1 VSAGNGPVP
10 AVAAAAKKAAAAEA
24 AISDDAVPGPTA
36 GPVISPYRISVSED
50 VLEDLRHRLG
60 HTRWPNEIEGSG
72 WSYGLSLPYL
82 RGLVA
87 YWKDHYDWRRHE
99 RFLNEF
105 DQFTTT
111 IDDQRIHFFHI
122 RSEDPRAIPVLL
134 LHGWPSSAAEFA
146 RVFRPLTEPAKHGGS
161 AVDSFHV
168 VAPSLPG
175 HGFSGPTSRPGWG
188 PRRMAHA
195 SAELMSALGYDHFGV
210 QGGDMGSA
218 VAMNLAD
225 AYPDRVI
232 GLHMNYAPDMRSRE
246 RWVTMSL
253 PESLQWESLTPAE
266 RQGMVAGSALRDT
279 IMGWHE
285 VKSKEPQSLGYML
298 EDSPVALASCMLWS
312 AGEQKALTRELHFT
326 RDGLLD
332 FVTTTWVTATGT
344 SSCRCYYELNQ
355 RIRENVPRSY
365 ISVPTGIAV
374 YPGEQLTPRRW
385 VEHGY
390 NVTYWSQPPRGGH
403 FAATEAP
410 DVFTGDLRKFF
421 GSLRTSVQLP

>member
-10 AVAAAAKKAAAAEA
+10 VAGAKGAAGAQEA
-24 AISDDAVPGPTA
+24 IREDIVPSPSP
-36 GPVISPYRISVSED
+36 GPVISPYHID
-50 VLEDLRHRLG
+50 VPEEALEDLRYRLG
-60 HTRWPNEIEGSG
+60 RTRWPNEIEGSG
-72 WSYGLSLPYL
+72 WSYGLSLPYM
-82 RGLVA
+82 RGLVE
-87 YWKDHYDWRRHE
+87 YWKDRYDWRRYQ
-99 RFLNEF
+99 RFLNGF
-105 DQFTTT
+105 DQYATT
-111 IDDQRIHFFHI
+111 IDGQRIHFFHI
-122 RSEDPRAIPVLL
+122 RSEHPRALPVLL
-134 LHGWPSSAAEFA
+134 LHGWPSSAGEFA
-146 RVFRPLTEPAKHGGS
+146 HVFRPLAGPAEHGGS
-161 AVDSFHV
+161 ALDSFHV

-175 HGFSGPTSRPGWG
+175 HGFSGPTSQPGWG

-195 SAELMSALGYDHFGV
+195 FAELMRALGYDRFGV

-246 RWVTMSL
+246 RWMTMSL
-253 PESLQWESLTPAE
+253 PEWLPWESLAPAE
-266 RQGMVAGSALRDT
+266 RQGMADGSTLRST

-298 EDSPVALASCMLWS
+298 EDSPVALASCMLWAAS
-312 AGEQKALTRELHFT
+312 EQKALTRELHFT

-332 FVTTTWVTATGT
+332 FVTTMWVTATGT
-344 SSCRCYYELNQ
+344 SSCRSYYELNQ
-355 RIRENVPRSY
+355 RIRENVPRSR

-410 DVFTGDLRKFF
+410 DVFAEDLRAFF
-421 GSLRTSVQLP
+421 GSLRTNVELP